1 MSRTITPNDLK
12 PLLARDKDVVLLDI
26 RRKNDY
32 DADPVKVPGAAWY
45 DPNQVAEWSAQLPR
59 DKDTVL
65 YCVRGGSVSNAVV
78 DALRALGIN
87 ARFIEGGIEGWKQA
101 GEPTVAKA

>member
-1 MSRTITPNDLK
+1 MSRTITPSELRA
-12 PLLARDKDVVLLDI
+12 LLARDADVVLLDI

-32 DADPVKVPGAAWY
+32 DADTVKVPGAAWCNP
-45 DPNQVAEWSAQLPR
+45 DQVAEWSAQLPR

-78 DALRALGIN
+78 DALHAQGLS
-87 ARFIEGGIEGWKQA
+87 ARFIEGGIESWKQA
-101 GEPTVAKA
+101 GGQTVAKK